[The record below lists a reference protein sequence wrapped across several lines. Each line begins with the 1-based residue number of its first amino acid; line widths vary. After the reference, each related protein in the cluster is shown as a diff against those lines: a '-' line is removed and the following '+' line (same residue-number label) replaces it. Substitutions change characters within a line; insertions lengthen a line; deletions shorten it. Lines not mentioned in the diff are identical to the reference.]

1 MSLTIY
7 NTETRKKVP
16 FQPREEGKVGMYVCG
31 VTVYDF
37 SHIGHARAAIVFDV
51 IFRYLK
57 HKGYEVTYVRNITDI
72 DDKIIRRANENG
84 ESITDLTDR
93 FTRIMHEDSAALG
106 ILPPDQEPRA
116 TDSMQAIIDMIQ
128 ALVDKGRGILAADE
142 SFGTI
147 EKRFKQ
153 IGIES
158 TEENRQAYRE
168 MLHIS
173 DRQAILHAHQIM
185 STPVTTAQLTQD
197 TLSAWEQLRQQHCHQ
212 LPVLD
217 DRQRIVGM
225 VSEHDLLRVMLIE
238 DAELS
243 FLRGKTVA
251 DIMSPEVITA
261 DPVTDVR
268 RIARV
273 MCVYGLSAV
282 PIVDERDALIGLVS
296 RTDILNSVANE
307 PPLSLWS

>member
-1 MSLTIY
+1 MFAIYDIEGRRFRNSL
-7 NTETRKKVP
+7 ERLAEV
-16 FQPREEGKVGMYVCG
+16 
-31 VTVYDF
+31 
-37 SHIGHARAAIVFDV
+37 RAAQAS
-51 IFRYLK
+51 
-57 HKGYEVTYVRNITDI
+57 
-72 DDKIIRRANENG
+72 RR
-84 ESITDLTDR
+84 
-93 FTRIMHEDSAALG
+93 AALG
-106 ILPPDQEPRA
+106 PGAE
-116 TDSMQAIIDMIQ
+116 DSTVPELAQ
-128 ALVDKGRGILAADE
+128 RG
-142 SFGTI
+142 S
-147 EKRFKQ
+147 KRGPNGKPVSRKA
-153 IGIES
+153 E
-158 TEENRQAYRE
+158 QAYRE

-197 TLSAWEQLRQQHCHQ
+197 TLSAWEQLREQHCHQ

-217 DRQRIVGM
+217 ERQTIVGM
-225 VSEHDLLRVMLIE
+225 VSERDLLRVMLIE

-268 RIARV
+268 RIAKV
-273 MCVYGLSAV
+273 MCIYGLSAV
-282 PIVDERDALIGLVS
+282 PIVDERDALVGLVS